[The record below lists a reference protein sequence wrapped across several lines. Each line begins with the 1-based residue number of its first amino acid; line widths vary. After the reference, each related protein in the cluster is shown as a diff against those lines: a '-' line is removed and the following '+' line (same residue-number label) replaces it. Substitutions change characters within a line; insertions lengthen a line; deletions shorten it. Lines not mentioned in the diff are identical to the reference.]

1 LLGGS
6 DGTNLFRSSSGSGSL
21 VSSSMAWYFGSGNDA
36 FFKTD
41 RSTLGVHGEAV
52 YGFPAGE
59 GGVVNFVVCVG
70 HQLVLLVHVP
80 VLIVRVEPCAPVRLV
95 PIGATLEAAAEHS

>member
-1 LLGGS
+1 M
-6 DGTNLFRSSSGSGSL
+6 NI
-21 VSSSMAWYFGSGNDA
+21 
-36 FFKTD
+36 
-41 RSTLGVHGEAV
+41 
-52 YGFPAGE
+52 
-59 GGVVNFVVCVG
+59 VVCVG